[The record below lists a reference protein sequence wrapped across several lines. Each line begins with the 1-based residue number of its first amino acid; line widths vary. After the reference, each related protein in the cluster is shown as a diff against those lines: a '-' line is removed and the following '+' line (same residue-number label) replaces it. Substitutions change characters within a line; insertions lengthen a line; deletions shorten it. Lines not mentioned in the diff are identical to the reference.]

1 MEKQPPQVFYKKDV
15 SKNFAKFTAKQL
27 CRSFFFDK
35 MSGIKPPTLLKLRL
49 RRGCF
54 AMNFARFLSTHFV
67 WNTPRPPKQLLLPLV
82 SLNSYKRHRS
92 FQHLICLFLQHLRL
106 PSAHFLGNLLIIEA
120 AIQVFRKNAAMKNF
134 AKFTGKHVCQSV

>member
-1 MEKQPPQVFYKKDV
+1 MQKQPPQVFYKKGV
-15 SKNFAKFTAKQL
+15 FKNFAKFTAKQL

-35 MSGIKPPTLLKLRL
+35 ISGIKPPTLLKRRL

-54 AMNFARFLSTHFV
+54 SMNFARFLSTSFV
-67 WNTPRPPKQLLLPLV
+67 WSPPLPPKQLLLPLV

-120 AIQVFRKNAAMKNF
+120 AIQVFRKNAAVKNF